1 MSGSM
6 VNVGM
11 QVWVRLMRGELTV
24 RSVISG
30 LEGLTS
36 LWVTRTKP
44 DQVKP
49 ELVAARATRP
59 PSCTNRRPWATP
71 ASHITWLLLDGTPL
85 ASDLGP
91 APWDGSRRASA
102 ASQAF
107 QLPPPPAD
115 DAKTMSWLHTKLVR
129 SVLHSCRS
137 FSSSSPSR
145 FSSASHAATK
155 ALAHRRTFATSA
167 LFWGSAFAV
176 TAGLT
181 LSSTVYLDAEAPTAE
196 ESRGQ

>member
-59 PSCTNRRPWATP
+59 PSCINRRPWATP

-85 ASDLGP
+85 ASDLGTGTLGWVSAGLSRLTGFP
-91 APWDGSRRASA
+91 APTISRRRRENNE
-102 ASQAF
+102 
-107 QLPPPPAD
+107 L
-115 DAKTMSWLHTKLVR
+115 
-129 SVLHSCRS
+129 
-137 FSSSSPSR
+137 
-145 FSSASHAATK
+145 ASH
-155 ALAHRRTFATSA
+155 
-167 LFWGSAFAV
+167 
-176 TAGLT
+176 
-181 LSSTVYLDAEAPTAE
+181 
-196 ESRGQ
+196 